1 MRKTLFKHSLYT
13 QQISQPFFISAV
25 AASCDLYIIK
35 VMFTKENVKVI
46 INFTIKYLQ
55 INVTIIMIGGEV
67 FFLYTSIFKPYVKK
81 I

>member
-1 MRKTLFKHSLYT
+1 M
-13 QQISQPFFISAV
+13 

-46 INFTIKYLQ
+46 TNFTIKYLQ
-55 INVTIIMIGGEV
+55 INVTIIMISGEV
-67 FFLYTSIFKPYVKK
+67 VFLYTSTFKPYVKE